1 MKKLLLISKEWS
13 PKNSTGL
20 GFCSTVHE
28 KIFNDIG
35 FEVVTVSSDNR
46 DKNFNIE
53 LKGFFHFLLNPLYF
67 LKKSE
72 SIIKS
77 YNPDFVAVES
87 LQTVI
92 SEIFIYLAKKNKIK
106 LVIIS
111 HGISIFPYNNK
122 IKYIIRSIIWSFY
135 LPLLFFFIRSC
146 DVFLSL
152 DPDGNNSRHLDVRL
166 FKKNKNKLLIKY
178 NNSSRFEKFKRD
190 FITRV
195 SKRKKI
201 LCVGYINHIKNQ
213 EDLIKLAEKIHDLDI
228 DIRILYN
235 SFNKTY
241 FDKLKKIIF
250 DKNIK
255 NVYFINENDTDIFN
269 EIISCWLL
277 INVSITEVSPLSL
290 IEGNSLSKIFFS
302 YNVGSLD
309 NFKGGIVHY
318 SLKQIIFNIR
328 SLYNNSFFLKKLET
342 EALKDYT
349 NNYSEENIKNSF
361 KKIQN
366 IIL

>member
-1 MKKLLLISKEWS
+1 MKKILLVSREWS
-13 PKNSTGL
+13 PKNKTGL
-20 GFCSTVHE
+20 GFCSTLHE
-28 KIFNDIG
+28 KIFNDVG
-35 FEVVTVSSDNR
+35 FEVVSVSSDNQE
-46 DKNFNIE
+46 KNFNLE
-53 LKGFFHFLLNPLYF
+53 LKGFFHFLFNSFYF

-72 SIIKS
+72 SIIKHFK
-77 YNPDFVAVES
+77 PDFVAVES

-122 IKYIIRSIIWSFY
+122 VKYIIRSIIWLIY
-135 LPLLFFFIRSC
+135 LPFLYFFIRAC

-152 DPDGNNSRHLDVRL
+152 DPDSNNSRHLDVRL
-166 FKKNKNKLLIKY
+166 FKKDKNKFLIKY
-178 NNSSRFEKFKRD
+178 NNSSRFEMYKKD
-190 FITRV
+190 FIISE
-195 SKRKKI
+195 SKRKII

-213 EDLIKLAEKIHDLDI
+213 EDLIKLAEKIRDLEI
-228 DIRILYN
+228 DIKILYN

-241 FDKLKKIIF
+241 FNKLNKIIF

-255 NVYFINENDTDIFN
+255 NIYFINENGRDIFN
-269 EIISCWLL
+269 EIVSCWLL

-309 NFKGGIVHY
+309 NFKGAIVHY

-328 SLYNNSFFLKKLET
+328 SLYSNSFFLKKLET

-349 NNYSEENIKNSF
+349 ANYSEENIKNSF